1 MNTLIKMKLGNW
13 LWHVLTFLALST
25 PDVTT
30 PTQSYNLEKYKYLE
44 I

>member
-1 MNTLIKMKLGNW
+1 MKVGYW
-13 LWHVLTFLALST
+13 LWHVMTFQVLST

-30 PTQSYNLEKYKYLE
+30 PTQSNNLENYKYLE

>member
-1 MNTLIKMKLGNW
+1 MKLGNW

-30 PTQSYNLEKYKYLE
+30 LTQSNNLENYKYLD